1 MGVEEYKQE
10 LDQIIK
16 ASVYGSGMSTK
27 AAFLDTVSEL
37 LVESELD
44 SEFQTVEYEGVGYR
58 QH

>member
-27 AAFLDTVSEL
+27 AAFLDTV
-37 LVESELD
+37 
-44 SEFQTVEYEGVGYR
+44 
-58 QH
+58 